1 VFLPIH
7 AAGVY
12 SGGRL
17 QEGCS
22 DYVVS
27 SYTPTLSALHRA
39 RANLAPIT
47 RGRSLVLLA
56 AGAPETVPSLNMPFL
71 DDVQSEIADVT
82 RLARATD
89 QIQVIEYGRTSAA
102 KIHEVVDALPRAD
115 IVHLACHGVQDLAD
129 PLKSGFCL
137 GDGKLSVSELMVIKL
152 EHPFLAFLSACET
165 AKGDRNQPDQ
175 VIHLA
180 AAMLFC
186 GFPNVVATMW

>member
-39 RANLAPIT
+39 RANLAPIA
-47 RGRSLVLLA
+47 RRSLVLLA
-56 AGAPETVPSLNMPFL
+56 AGAAKTVPSLNMPFL
-71 DDVQSEIADVT
+71 DNVQAEVT
-82 RLARATD
+82 NVARMARATD
-89 QIQVIEYGRTSAA
+89 QIQVIEYGCTSAA
-102 KIHEVVDALPRAD
+102 KIHEVVDALGRAD
-115 IVHLACHGVQDLAD
+115 IVHLACHGVQDLED

-137 GDGKLSVSELMVIKL
+137 GDGKLSVSELMHIKL
-152 EHPFLAFLSACET
+152 DHPFLAFLSACET
-165 AKGDRNQPDQ
+165 AKGDQNQPDQ
-175 VIHLA
+175 AIHLA
-180 AAMLFC
+180 AALLFC

>member
-12 SGGRL
+12 TEGRL
-17 QEGCS
+17 REGCS

-39 RANLAPIT
+39 RANLAPIA
-47 RGRSLVLLA
+47 RKSLVLLA
-56 AGAPETVPSLNMPFL
+56 AGAPQTVPSLNMPFL
-71 DDVQSEIADVT
+71 DDVQAEIADVA
-82 RLARATD
+82 RIARATD
-89 QIQVIEYGRTSAA
+89 QIHVIEYGRISAA
-102 KIHEVVDALPRAD
+102 KVYEVVDTWPRAD
-115 IVHLACHGVQDLAD
+115 IVDLACHGVQDLED

-137 GDGKLSVSELMVIKL
+137 GDGKLSVSQLMDIKL
-152 EHPFLAFLSACET
+152 DHPFLAFLSACET
-165 AKGDRNQPDQ
+165 AKGDRKQLDQ